1 MCDQGARARASDDAS
16 LAEASATE
24 SGVDNA
30 LRSLDDSARE
40 RRERGGS
47 HCVSVPGV
55 FEG

>member
-1 MCDQGARARASDDAS
+1 MCDQGARARASDDSS
-16 LAEASATE
+16 LAEASVTE